1 MKKYNFTFEEAI
13 IVITDKNNC
22 RIGEFIPE
30 IDWESIPRDLSE
42 LGEVPAFQFGIL
54 TVTAIAFPRHFVEEL
69 FDEGESILKLKR
81 ILTHYLKETDVWT
94 RMLRE
99 HPEMRVVSDGYAD
112 FKCEVF
118 VSFDTPTNDIERV
131 GEKLT
136 RILDALPKEYDR

>member
-13 IVITDKNNC
+13 IVITDENNC

-30 IDWESIPRDLSE
+30 IDWESIPRDSLE
-42 LGEVPAFQFGIL
+42 LGEAPAFQFGIL

-69 FDEGESILKLKR
+69 FGEGESILKLKKT
-81 ILTHYLKETDVWT
+81 LKHYLKEADFWI
-94 RMLRE
+94 RILKE

-118 VSFDTPTNDIERV
+118 VSFDAPTNDIRKV
-131 GEKLT
+131 GKRLT
-136 RILDALPKEYDR
+136 QILDVLPKYDR